1 MDQGGQAKVPTDFRR
16 QGPLRWPPEEATE
29 VIGCNIHPIS
39 LDSRLR
45 IILPPEAARM
55 VMRLA
60 PPTAATTTTLLPAKG
75 TLPTEGGKAEEF
87 LVPRPTPS
95 SGTRKATPVV
105 ETDTPTERVQTATMV
120 TREAPGEDHLR
131 WASSCDIECGLI

>member
-1 MDQGGQAKVPTDFRR
+1 M
-16 QGPLRWPPEEATE
+16 
-29 VIGCNIHPIS
+29 
-39 LDSRLR
+39 R

-75 TLPTEGGKAEEF
+75 TLPTEGSKAEEF